1 MKKVLSFVLAL
12 VMVLALSVTAFA
24 ANGIPN
30 TGDGEF
36 PGSRDDIDITA
47 SFTDNKDVV
56 NHKYH
61 VTVAWNTTGSISY
74 TKGYTTYTWNPGE
87 TKYESTV
94 TDAKWDVQNASIAIT
109 VTNRSDGAIK
119 AVCGEPVE
127 KTNGTATI
135 TGIYDS
141 ASEGTLS
148 LGSAAGETYTAP
160 GAPVTKTATY
170 SITDVT
176 GSIDKSGTIATITV
190 TVSADKTGGQTT

>member
-12 VMVLALSVTAFA
+12 VMVMALSVTAFA
-24 ANGIPN
+24 ANGTPN
-30 TGDGEF
+30 TGEGVF

-56 NHKYH
+56 VNKYH
-61 VTVAWNTTGSISY
+61 VTVTWNTTGSISY
-74 TKGYTTYTWNPGE
+74 TKGYTTYTWNPDD
-87 TKYESTV
+87 TKYTPAV
-94 TDAKWDVQNASIAIT
+94 TDAKWNVQNASIEIT

-119 AVCGEPVE
+119 AECGAPVD
-127 KTNGTATI
+127 KTNNTATI
-135 TGIYDS
+135 TGSYDS
-141 ASEGTLS
+141 TSNGTLS
-148 LGSAAGETYTAP
+148 LGSAAGKTYTEQ

-190 TVSADKTGGQTT
+190 TVSAA

>member
-24 ANGIPN
+24 ETYEGNG
-30 TGDGEF
+30 TF
-36 PGSRDDIDITA
+36 PEQSQSESTNIEATYKPHD
-47 SFTDNKDVV
+47 DVV
-56 NHKYH
+56 VSKYH

-74 TKGYTTYTWNPGE
+74 TKGYTTYTWNPGD
-87 TKYESTV
+87 TKYEPTE
-94 TDAKWDVQNASIAIT
+94 TDAKWDFQGASIAIT

-119 AVCGEPVE
+119 AECGAPVD

-135 TGIYDS
+135 TGSYDS
-141 ASEGTLS
+141 TSEGTLS
-148 LGSAAGETYTAP
+148 LGSAAGKTYTAP

-176 GSIDKSGTIATITV
+176 GSIDESGTIATITV
-190 TVSADKTGGQTT
+190 TVSAA

>member
-30 TGDGEF
+30 TGNGEF

-56 NHKYH
+56 VSKYH

-119 AVCGEPVE
+119 AVCGEPVD

-135 TGIYDS
+135 TGIYDT
-141 ASEGTLS
+141 ATNGTIRLAT
-148 LGSAAGETYTAP
+148 AAGATYTDN
-160 GAPVTKTATY
+160 GSKQTGTATY
-170 SITDVT
+170 TINNVS
-176 GSIDKSGTIATITV
+176 GSISQSGTIATITV